1 MVQKLCVRRRRHPRK
16 DFPMKTKNP
25 PVIRRGQRHP
35 YVKGKREQIDQ
46 RRGFVARILD
56 EGATK
61 TEIHRAVRQQFNIE
75 WRQCDRYLAFVTG
88 NGTGTNTRLAR
99 GRTERSQTPQDAYY
113 QKLIE
118 IYQDAGKQ

>member
-1 MVQKLCVRRRRHPRK
+1 
-16 DFPMKTKNP
+16 MKPVKP
-25 PVIRRGQRHP
+25 PVIRRGQRRP

-46 RRGFVARILD
+46 RRGFVARMLD

-75 WRQCDRYLAFVTG
+75 WRQCDRYLAFAI
-88 NGTGTNTRLAR
+88 GTSAVANTRLACA
-99 GRTERSQTPQDAYY
+99 RTERSQTPQDAYY
-113 QKLIE
+113 RKLIK